1 MAVYTSSDQWALIR
15 PACRHAHT
23 ACATGP
29 CPPQWKGFCL
39 DELEGKWD
47 FQGNWQDTYLLGMQ
61 VKQGASSRCRRCCRY
76 SVAATA
82 ATL

>member
-1 MAVYTSSDQWALIR
+1 MAMCRPTDECALHR
-15 PACRHAHT
+15 PDRLRALT
-23 ACATGP
+23 ACATVP

-47 FQGNWQDTYLLGMQ
+47 FQGNWQDTYLLGKQ
-61 VKQGASSRCRRCCRY
+61 VRQGGSCRCWRCCRY